1 MKDFNTLFGRG
12 VAGNVFLQG
21 QGGSGKSHFVFNNKC
36 YNKDLLYIVPT
47 RALGIQKKT
56 ECGVKWTSIQK
67 FVGEEYVKA
76 DGKVLKCRSWK
87 EETCRTPAIAFID
100 ELTMMSAK
108 MVEKAIAMYPNTLF
122 ILAGDIEGKQWF
134 QCRNGDGK
142 NFCELFDVSDWKTI
156 KFESDWRAKGCDEL
170 VAFKKALRVQMRE
183 WVGEGGRRD
192 AEFIESWVRKQVKA
206 VSFEDAVMTAMFDDG
221 YVWIDPLRETSDKLL
236 KYGVCSGY
244 RCKYEGKD
252 KDGVFRTKGEILSY
266 DAGNITEKKGS
277 ITTHSIQGQTISKG
291 KIFISL
297 KGSFEYAM
305 IYTAVSRAV
314 SMDQLVFVD

>member
-1 MKDFNTLFGRG
+1 MKSLKDILAEG
-12 VAGNVFLQG
+12 VAVSSDFKLVNSVDSQG
-21 QGGSGKSHFVFNNKC
+21 R
-36 YNKDLLYIVPT
+36 PT
-47 RALGIQKKT
+47 TRKVRAHRKT
-56 ECGVKWTSIQK
+56 INPQSNESEEKPDVLTSIQK

-76 DGKVLKCRSWK
+76 DGKVSKCRSWK
-87 EETCRTPAIAFID
+87 EEACRTPAIAFID

-142 NFCELFDVSDWKTI
+142 NFCELFDVSEWKTI
-156 KFESDWRAKGCDEL
+156 KFETDWRAMGCSEL
-170 VAFKKALRVQMRE
+170 VSFKKDLRVQMRG
-183 WVGEGGRRD
+183 WIGEGGRQD
-192 AEFIESWVRKQVKA
+192 ARFIEAWVRNKVKA
-206 VSFEDAVMTAMFDDG
+206 TSYSDAIKMFKEGD
-221 YVWIDPLRETSDKLL
+221 VWIDPLRETSDKLIAD
-236 KYGVCSGY
+236 KVCSGY

-252 KDGVFRTKGEILSY
+252 KDGVFRTKGEILNY

-277 ITTHSIQGQTISKG
+277 ITTHSIQGQTIETG

-314 SMDQLVFVD
+314 SMNQLVFVD